1 MRFAARLAGLLA
13 CLAGLAAWAGPA
25 EDYAAG
31 DRAYRRGDV
40 REAIAKLRPA
50 ADAGHAKAQALLGA
64 ILDASEQDEEAVRYL
79 KLAAAQ
85 GEPDG
90 MVLLAS
96 MMGMGEGTPKNPA
109 GARQLMEQAAL
120 AGKREAVVAVAAA
133 YLGGGYDLGPAERA
147 SPEALAWMQR
157 AALIDHL
164 PAIDRLALAYRK
176 GEFGLAPDERKAL
189 EYEAR
194 SRALRGVADGGKKA
208 TPARRPVMPK
218 VPGA

>member
-96 MMGMGEGTPKNPA
+96 MMGTCRDAGRRARPGA
-109 GARQLMEQAAL
+109 GA
-120 AGKREAVVAVAAA
+120 
-133 YLGGGYDLGPAERA
+133 
-147 SPEALAWMQR
+147 S
-157 AALIDHL
+157 
-164 PAIDRLALAYRK
+164 
-176 GEFGLAPDERKAL
+176 
-189 EYEAR
+189 AR
-194 SRALRGVADGGKKA
+194 TCRG
-208 TPARRPVMPK
+208 RPWR
-218 VPGA
+218 